1 MTSTPQ
7 DQTEDRFAAFRHS
20 AFKRFFWARFLS
32 ASALQI
38 ISVAVGWQMWKVTGN
53 AWLLGL
59 IGLVQFLP
67 ALLLVLVTGLTAD
80 KLGRRRV
87 MGCAI
92 ILMMIC
98 AIGILGLAVT
108 HNFNPILVLS
118 FLTLLGIARAFNTP
132 ASSSLVVNV
141 VPKEDFANA
150 VGWITSSWQLAS
162 IAGPAAGGLL
172 YGISGPFAYG
182 VAAVIFMVSATL
194 IFSLEKP
201 KQEKETA
208 PTNWNTL
215 VGGFRFIWQEKVVF
229 GAISLDLFAVLL
241 GGAVALL
248 PIYAD
253 EILNVGPWGLG
264 MLRAA
269 PGVGAILMIAILIRF
284 PIRDHAGTILLITV
298 AAFGAATTV
307 FGLSTTAWVSILAL
321 ALVGAF
327 DMISVYIREILL
339 QLWTPD
345 RVRGRVNAVNAI
357 FLGAS
362 NELGEFRAGTMAAIY
377 GAVFTVAAGGIT
389 AMGIAGAW
397 RFLFPKMSK
406 TRKLEGPELDD

>member
-377 GAVFTVAAGGIT
+377 GAVFTVAAGGIA

>member
-1 MTSTPQ
+1 MTSTSH
-7 DQTEDRFAAFRHS
+7 DEDRFAAFRHS
-20 AFKRFFWARFLS
+20 AFKRFFWARFLT
-32 ASALQI
+32 ASGMQI
-38 ISVAVGWQMWKVTGN
+38 VSVAVGWQMWKVTGN

-67 ALLLVLVTGLTAD
+67 ALLLVLVTGLAAD

-87 MGCAI
+87 MGSAICMMMLCA
-92 ILMMIC
+92 L
-98 AIGILGLAVT
+98 GILGLAIT
-108 HNFNPILVLS
+108 QNFDPVLVLS
-118 FLTLLGIARAFNTP
+118 LLALFGVARAFHTP

-141 VPKEDFANA
+141 VPKADFPNA

-172 YGISGPFAYG
+172 YGISGPFAYS
-182 VAAVIFMVSATL
+182 VAAVIFMLSAGL

-201 KQEKETA
+201 KQEMETA
-208 PTNWNTL
+208 PTNWNTII
-215 VGGFRFIWQEKVVF
+215 GGFRFIWKEKVVF

-269 PGVGAILMIAILIRF
+269 PGVGAIVMIAILIRF
-284 PIRDHAGTILLITV
+284 PVRDYAGTILLISV

-307 FGLSTTAWVSILAL
+307 FGLSKTAWISIAAL

-327 DMISVYIREILL
+327 DMISVYIREVLL

-345 RVRGRVNAVNAI
+345 RMRGRVNAVNAI

-377 GAVFTVAAGGIT
+377 GAVFTVAVGGAAAI
-389 AMGIAGAW
+389 GVAGAW
-397 RFLFPKMSK
+397 RFLFPEMSK
-406 TRKLEGPELDD
+406 TRKLETPDLMD

>member
-1 MTSTPQ
+1 MATAPQ

-32 ASALQI
+32 ASGVQI
-38 ISVAVGWQMWKVTGN
+38 VSVAVGWQMWKVTGN

-87 MGCAI
+87 MGSAI
-92 ILMMIC
+92 TLMMISTV
-98 AIGILGLAVT
+98 GILGLAVT
-108 HNFNPILVLS
+108 NNFNPVLVLS

-150 VGWITSSWQLAS
+150 VGWISSSWQLAT

-172 YGISGPFAYG
+172 YGISGPFAYSL
-182 VAAVIFMVSATL
+182 AAIIFAISALL

-201 KQEKETA
+201 KQEMETD
-208 PTNWNTL
+208 PTNWNTI

-241 GGAVALL
+241 GGAVAVL

-269 PGVGAILMIAILIRF
+269 PGVGAIVMVAILIRF
-284 PIRDHAGTILLITV
+284 PVRDHAGTILLVSV

-307 FGLSTTAWVSILAL
+307 FGLSTTAWISILAL
-321 ALVGAF
+321 FLLGAF
-327 DMISVYIREILL
+327 DMISVYIREVLL

-362 NELGEFRAGTMAAIY
+362 NELGEFRAGAMAALY
-377 GAVFTVAAGGIT
+377 GAVFTVAAGGVA

-406 TRKLEGPELDD
+406 TRKLEGPDLQE

>member
-406 TRKLEGPELDD
+406 IRKLEGPELDD

>member
-1 MTSTPQ
+1 MATAPQ

-32 ASALQI
+32 ASGVQI
-38 ISVAVGWQMWKVTGN
+38 VSVAVGWQMWKVTGN

-87 MGCAI
+87 MGSAI
-92 ILMMIC
+92 TLMMISTV
-98 AIGILGLAVT
+98 GILGLAVT
-108 HNFNPILVLS
+108 NNFNPVLVLS

-150 VGWITSSWQLAS
+150 VGWISSSWQLAT

-172 YGISGPFAYG
+172 YGISGPFAYSL
-182 VAAVIFMVSATL
+182 AAIIFAISALL

-201 KQEKETA
+201 KQEMETD

-241 GGAVALL
+241 GGAVAVL

-269 PGVGAILMIAILIRF
+269 PGVGAIVMVAILIRF
-284 PIRDHAGTILLITV
+284 PVRDHAGTILLVSV

-307 FGLSTTAWVSILAL
+307 FGLSTTAWISILAL
-321 ALVGAF
+321 FLLGAF
-327 DMISVYIREILL
+327 DMISVYIREVLL

-362 NELGEFRAGTMAAIY
+362 NELGEFRAGAMAALY
-377 GAVFTVAAGGIT
+377 GAVFTVAAGGVA

-406 TRKLEGPELDD
+406 TRKLEGPDLQE

>member
-1 MTSTPQ
+1 MTSTPH
-7 DQTEDRFAAFRHS
+7 DEDRFAAFRHS
-20 AFKRFFWARFLS
+20 AFKRFFWARFLT
-32 ASALQI
+32 ASGGQI

-67 ALLLVLVTGLTAD
+67 PLLLVLVTGLAAD

-87 MGCAI
+87 MGSAIVLKLVCA
-92 ILMMIC
+92 L
-98 AIGILGLAVT
+98 GILGLAIT
-108 HNFNPILVLS
+108 DNFDPVLVLS
-118 FLTLLGIARAFNTP
+118 LLTLFGVGRAFHTP

-141 VPKEDFANA
+141 VPKKDFANA
-150 VGWITSSWQLAS
+150 IGWITSSWQLAT

-172 YGISGPFAYG
+172 YGISGPVAYG
-182 VAAVIFMVSATL
+182 LAALIFAISAAL
-194 IFSLEKP
+194 IFSLQKP
-201 KQEKETA
+201 KQDMETA
-208 PTNWNTL
+208 PTNWNTI
-215 VGGFRFIWQEKVVF
+215 VGGFRFIWQEKLVF

-253 EILNVGPWGLG
+253 EILSVGPWGLG
-264 MLRAA
+264 LLRAA
-269 PGVGAILMIAILIRF
+269 PGVGAILMIGILIRF
-284 PIRDHAGTILLITV
+284 PVRDHAGAILLVSV

-345 RVRGRVNAVNAI
+345 RMRGRVNAVNAI

-362 NELGEFRAGTMAAIY
+362 NELGEFRAGAMAALY
-377 GAVFTVAAGGIT
+377 GAVFTVAAGGVA

-406 TRKLEGPELDD
+406 TRKLEGPELNE

>member
-377 GAVFTVAAGGIT
+377 GAVFTVAAAGIA

>member
-1 MTSTPQ
+1 MATAPQ

-32 ASALQI
+32 ASGVQI
-38 ISVAVGWQMWKVTGN
+38 VSVAVGWQMWKVTGN

-80 KLGRRRV
+80 KLGRGRV

-92 ILMMIC
+92 ALMMISTL
-98 AIGILGLAVT
+98 GILGLAVT
-108 HNFNPILVLS
+108 NNFDPVLVLS

-150 VGWITSSWQLAS
+150 VGWITSSWQLAT

-172 YGISGPFAYG
+172 YGISGPFAYSL
-182 VAAVIFMVSATL
+182 AAIIFAISALL

-201 KQEKETA
+201 KQEMETD
-208 PTNWNTL
+208 PTNWNTI

-253 EILNVGPWGLG
+253 EILDVGPWGLG

-269 PGVGAILMIAILIRF
+269 PGVGAIVMIGILIRF
-284 PIRDHAGTILLITV
+284 PVRDHAGAVLLLTV

-307 FGLSTTAWVSILAL
+307 FGLSTTAWISILAL

-327 DMISVYIREILL
+327 DMISVYIREIML

-362 NELGEFRAGTMAAIY
+362 NELGEFRAGAMAALY
-377 GAVFTVAAGGIT
+377 GAVFTVAAGGVA

-397 RFLFPKMSK
+397 RFFFPEMSK
-406 TRKLEGPELDD
+406 TRKLEEPDLQE